1 MFSILIPTW
10 NNLPYLQ
17 LCIES
22 IRRHSA
28 FEHEIIVHVNEGTD
42 GTLEWVRAQGLRHT
56 WSKGNVGVCLALN
69 DAARLA
75 THDWILF
82 MNDDMVCTPGWDR
95 AFESAVRQ
103 VGDRFAYLAAQLIEP
118 VDTGNVQ
125 VSVADFGTGPDNFNE
140 TGLLSYVASQP
151 PLPDRDG
158 FAVQP
163 MLLNRR
169 LWHLV
174 GGYSIEFG
182 PGMSSDDDFL
192 MKLWL
197 VGCRIFRVV
206 GAARFTTSAARPR
219 AGCGATAAA
228 GSSCS
233 SGAFPSTSSRTATCG
248 PRRAPGRRRW
258 RRCRIP
264 AWSGASSG
272 CSMRCGSTRPATCAA
287 GSRTCP
293 RSSWSSR
300 PTRRPGAESPFGNSR
315 MSDSAQ

>member
-1 MFSILIPTW
+1 MFSILIPSW

-56 WSKGNVGVCLALN
+56 WSQGNVGVCLALN

-75 THDWILF
+75 TRDWILF
-82 MNDDMVCTPGWDR
+82 MNDDMYCTPGWDL
-95 AFESAVRQ
+95 AFESALRQ
-103 VGDRFAYLAAQLIEP
+103 VGDSFCYLAARLIEP

-125 VSVADFGTGPDNFNE
+125 VSVADFGTGPDNFDE
-140 TGLLSYVASQP
+140 AGLLSFVAAQP
-151 PLPDRDG
+151 PSPDRDG
-158 FAVQP
+158 VALQP

-206 GAARFTTSAARPR
+206 GASTIYHFGCSTTRRVRRNRGGREFLLKWGISQHEFTHGYVRATAR
-219 AGCGATAAA
+219 AGADALATVPYPGLVGRLKRALYALRQYPTGDLRGWEPDLPAQLVVKSSDEKA
-228 GSSCS
+228 G
-233 SGAFPSTSSRTATCG
+233 R
-248 PRRAPGRRRW
+248 
-258 RRCRIP
+258 
-264 AWSGASSG
+264 
-272 CSMRCGSTRPATCAA
+272 
-287 GSRTCP
+287 
-293 RSSWSSR
+293 
-300 PTRRPGAESPFGNSR
+300 
-315 MSDSAQ
+315 